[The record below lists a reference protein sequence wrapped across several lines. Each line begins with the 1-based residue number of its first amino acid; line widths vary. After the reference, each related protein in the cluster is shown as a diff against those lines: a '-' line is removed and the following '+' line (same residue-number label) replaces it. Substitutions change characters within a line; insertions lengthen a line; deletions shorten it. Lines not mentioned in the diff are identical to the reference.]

1 MLFNAFNAAPAEVVL
16 FTDGAAPDPR
26 RDVDQD
32 APVPR
37 LGWVAFIRP
46 REGRAEEVLFSSFA
60 IPEAIMNEWTPRV
73 TQVAMVE
80 LFGAVAALEAVG
92 PRVRGAT
99 CLLLVDA
106 EAAQGALVKGY
117 SAIDDF
123 GDLLG
128 CFWKTAMEH
137 ELAVYVD
144 RVPTD
149 SNVSD
154 GPSRSRFQELEQRGA
169 KWLTTAPSP
178 CLSSRAVFWEEV
190 VGRSDM
196 TRSTVSAVCT
206 GTSPSS
212 GSTSSSPGKG
222 NWP

>member
-1 MLFNAFNAAPAEVVL
+1 MAAHSTRQTLYGTVAGMTMYHLMLECCLQTRMETANSEIQEAFRFLVSMQ
-16 FTDGAAPDPR
+16 R
-26 RDVDQD
+26 YS
-32 APVPR
+32 
-37 LGWVAFIRP
+37 
-46 REGRAEEVLFSSFA
+46 FSSK
-60 IPEAIMNEWTPRV
+60 IEYNQKKEKKNT
-73 TQVAMVE
+73 
-80 LFGAVAALEAVG
+80 
-92 PRVRGAT
+92 
-99 CLLLVDA
+99 
-106 EAAQGALVKGY
+106 AQGALVTGY

-128 CFWKTAMEH
+128 CCWKTAMEH

-212 GSTSSSPGKG
+212 GSTSSLPAKG
-222 NWP
+222 NRP